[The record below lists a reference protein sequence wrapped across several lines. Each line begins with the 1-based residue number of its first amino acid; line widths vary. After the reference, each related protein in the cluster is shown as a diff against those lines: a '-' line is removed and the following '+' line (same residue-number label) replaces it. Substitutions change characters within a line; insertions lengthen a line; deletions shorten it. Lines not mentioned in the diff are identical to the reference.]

1 VLRFILSKEKQV
13 GASNSVKCFRTINI
27 EGVPGMHGIN
37 DLDVAIIEQWELV
50 GVELISSDAEWSK
63 KVIEEKDKSIEM
75 LVVDIARWKNDYA
88 KVVDANDGLQ
98 EETVR
103 LNRALDYEKKS
114 GELLVHKIKLL
125 EDKINGSN

>member
-1 VLRFILSKEKQV
+1 
-13 GASNSVKCFRTINI
+13 
-27 EGVPGMHGIN
+27 
-37 DLDVAIIEQWELV
+37 
-50 GVELISSDAEWSK
+50 
-63 KVIEEKDKSIEM
+63 M